1 MLNLNLNLNL
11 FFQGRF
17 VMRFAVASKDGK
29 EINQH
34 FGHVE
39 RFLIYEVVD
48 DQVSLLEERPVERYC
63 RFDPDHPLR
72 SHTLKDTA
80 DALSGCRA
88 VVCSMI
94 GEAPK
99 IELER
104 IGVEAYVVEGE
115 IITALKDLA
124 RVLE

>member
-1 MLNLNLNLNL
+1 M
-11 FFQGRF
+11 
-17 VMRFAVASKDGK
+17 DG
-29 EINQH
+29 ED
-34 FGHVE
+34 V
-39 RFLIYEVVD
+39 R
-48 DQVSLLEERPVERYC
+48 LLEERPVERYC

-80 DALSGCRA
+80 DALAGCRA

-104 IGVEAYVVEGE
+104 IGVEPYVIEGD
-115 IITALKDLA
+115 ITSVLRDLA
-124 RVLE
+124 KVL

>member
-1 MLNLNLNLNL
+1 ML
-11 FFQGRF
+11 
-17 VMRFAVASKDGK
+17 FAVASKDGK

-39 RFLIYEVVD
+39 RFLIYQVD
-48 DQVSLLEERPVERYC
+48 GDSVSLLEERPVEKYC

-72 SHTLKDTA
+72 AHTLRDTA
-80 DALSGCRA
+80 DALKGCRA

-99 IELER
+99 AELER
-104 IGVEAYVVEGE
+104 LGVEPYVVEGE
-115 IITALKDLA
+115 IEAVLRDLA
-124 RVLE
+124 KVL

>member
-1 MLNLNLNLNL
+1 MLI
-11 FFQGRF
+11 
-17 VMRFAVASKDGK
+17 AVASKDGK

-39 RFLIYEVVD
+39 RFLIYEVDGETVRL
-48 DQVSLLEERPVERYC
+48 VEERAVERYC

-80 DALSGCRA
+80 DALKGCRA

-99 IELER
+99 VELER
-104 IGVEAYVVEGE
+104 LGVEPYVFEGE
-115 IITALKDLA
+115 ITATLRDLA
-124 RVLE
+124 KVL

>member
-1 MLNLNLNLNL
+1 
-11 FFQGRF
+11 
-17 VMRFAVASKDGK
+17 MRFAVASKDGK

-39 RFLIYEVVD
+39 RFLIYEVD
-48 DQVSLLEERPVERYC
+48 GDEVSFIEERAVEKYC

-72 SHTLKDTA
+72 SHTLKETA
-80 DALSGCRA
+80 DVLTGCRA

-104 IGVEAYVVEGE
+104 IGVEPFVVEGD
-115 IITALKDLA
+115 IVTALRDLA
-124 RVLE
+124 RVL

>member
-1 MLNLNLNLNL
+1 ML
-11 FFQGRF
+11 
-17 VMRFAVASKDGK
+17 FAVASRDGK

-39 RFLIYEVVD
+39 RFLIYKVEGDKVE
-48 DQVSLLEERPVERYC
+48 LIEERPVEKYC

-72 SHTLKDTA
+72 AHTLRDTA
-80 DALSGCRA
+80 DALRGCRA

-99 IELER
+99 AELER
-104 IGVEAYVVEGE
+104 LGVEPYVVEGE
-115 IITALKDLA
+115 IVPVLRDLA
-124 RVLE
+124 KVL

>member
-1 MLNLNLNLNL
+1 MLI
-11 FFQGRF
+11 
-17 VMRFAVASKDGK
+17 AVASKDGK

-39 RFLIYEVVD
+39 RFLIF
-48 DQVSLLEERPVERYC
+48 QVEGDTVEFFDERPVERYC
-63 RFDPDHPLR
+63 RFDPDHPMR

-80 DALSGCRA
+80 DALKGCRA

-104 IGVEAYVVEGE
+104 LGVEPFVIEGE
-115 IITALKDLA
+115 ITSVLKDLA
-124 RVLE
+124 KVL

>member
-1 MLNLNLNLNL
+1 
-11 FFQGRF
+11 
-17 VMRFAVASKDGK
+17 MRIAVASKDGK

-39 RFLIYEVVD
+39 RFLIYEVEGDSVELIED
-48 DQVSLLEERPVERYC
+48 RPVEKYC
-63 RFDPDHPLR
+63 RFDPEHPMR
-72 SHTLKDTA
+72 SHTLRDTA
-80 DALSGCRA
+80 DALAGCRA

-104 IGVEAYVVEGE
+104 IGVEPFVVEGE
-115 IITALKDLA
+115 ITATLIDLA
-124 RVLE
+124 RVL

>member
-1 MLNLNLNLNL
+1 MLI
-11 FFQGRF
+11 
-17 VMRFAVASKDGK
+17 AVASKDGV

-39 RFLIYEVVD
+39 RFLIYEVEGDIVRL
-48 DQVSLLEERPVERYC
+48 VEERPVERYC

-80 DALSGCRA
+80 DALQGCRA
-88 VVCSMI
+88 VVCAMI

-99 IELER
+99 LELER
-104 IGVEAYVVEGE
+104 LGVEPYVFEGA
-115 IITALKDLA
+115 IAPALRDLA
-124 RVLE
+124 KVL

>member
-1 MLNLNLNLNL
+1 MLI
-11 FFQGRF
+11 
-17 VMRFAVASKDGK
+17 AVASKDGK

-39 RFLIYEVVD
+39 RFLIFEVED
-48 DQVSLLEERPVERYC
+48 DVVRLVEERKVERYC
-63 RFDPDHPLR
+63 RFDPESPMR

-80 DALSGCRA
+80 VALKGCRA

-99 IELER
+99 IELEK
-104 IGVEAYVVEGE
+104 IGVEPFAVEGK
-115 IITALKDLA
+115 ITATLRDLA
-124 RVLE
+124 KVL

>member
-1 MLNLNLNLNL
+1 ML
-11 FFQGRF
+11 
-17 VMRFAVASKDGK
+17 FAVASNDGK

-39 RFLIYEVVD
+39 RFLIFEVEDNKVTL
-48 DQVSLLEERPVERYC
+48 VEERKVERYC
-63 RFDPDHPLR
+63 RFDPASPMR
-72 SHTLKDTA
+72 SHTLNETA
-80 DALSGCRA
+80 TALRGCRA

-104 IGVEAYVVEGE
+104 IGVEPYSVEGN
-115 IITALKDLA
+115 IVNTLRDLA
-124 RVLE
+124 KVL

>member
-1 MLNLNLNLNL
+1 
-11 FFQGRF
+11 
-17 VMRFAVASKDGK
+17 MRFAVASKDGK

-39 RFLIYEVVD
+39 RFLIFDVEG

-63 RFDPDHPLR
+63 RFDPEQPMR
-72 SHTLKDTA
+72 SHTLKDTGT
-80 DALSGCRA
+80 ALAGCRA

-94 GEAPK
+94 GEAPR

-104 IGVEAYVVEGE
+104 IGVEAYVVEGD
-115 IITALKDLA
+115 ICTALKDLA

>member
-1 MLNLNLNLNL
+1 MLI
-11 FFQGRF
+11 
-17 VMRFAVASKDGK
+17 AVASKDGK

-39 RFLIYEVVD
+39 RFLIYEIDVGRVRL
-48 DQVSLLEERPVERYC
+48 VEERKVERYC
-63 RFDPDHPLR
+63 RFDPEHPMR

-80 DALSGCRA
+80 DALKGCRA

-99 IELER
+99 QELER
-104 IGVEAYVVEGE
+104 LGVEPFAIEGK
-115 IITALKDLA
+115 IVATLLDLA
-124 RVLE
+124 KVL

>member
-1 MLNLNLNLNL
+1 
-11 FFQGRF
+11 
-17 VMRFAVASKDGK
+17 MRIAVASKDGK

-39 RFLIYEVVD
+39 RFLIYEVDGDSV
-48 DQVSLLEERPVERYC
+48 QLVEERQVEKYC
-63 RFDPDHPLR
+63 RFDPEHPLR
-72 SHTLKDTA
+72 SHTLKGTGE
-80 DALSGCRA
+80 ALAGCRA

-104 IGVEAYVVEGE
+104 IGVEPFVVEGD
-115 IITALKDLA
+115 ITATLIDLA
-124 RVLE
+124 RVL

>member
-1 MLNLNLNLNL
+1 MLI
-11 FFQGRF
+11 
-17 VMRFAVASKDGK
+17 AVASKDGK

-39 RFLIYEVVD
+39 RFLIFEIED
-48 DQVSLLEERPVERYC
+48 DKVTLVEERKVERYC

-80 DALSGCRA
+80 DALRGCRA

-99 IELER
+99 LELER
-104 IGVEAYVVEGE
+104 LGVEPYAIEGK
-115 IITALKDLA
+115 ITPILLDLA
-124 RVLE
+124 KVL

>member
-1 MLNLNLNLNL
+1 MLI
-11 FFQGRF
+11 
-17 VMRFAVASKDGK
+17 AVASKDGV

-39 RFLIYEVVD
+39 RFLIYEVEGDSVRL
-48 DQVSLLEERPVERYC
+48 VEERPVERYC

-80 DALSGCRA
+80 DALKGCRA
-88 VVCSMI
+88 VVCAMI

-99 IELER
+99 LELER
-104 IGVEAYVVEGE
+104 LGVEPYVFEGA
-115 IITALKDLA
+115 IAPTLRDLA
-124 RVLE
+124 KVL

>member
-1 MLNLNLNLNL
+1 ML
-11 FFQGRF
+11 
-17 VMRFAVASKDGK
+17 FAVASKDGK

-39 RFLIYEVVD
+39 RFLIYRVEDGTVT
-48 DQVSLLEERPVERYC
+48 LLEERPVERYC

-80 DALSGCRA
+80 EALKGCRA

-99 IELER
+99 MELER
-104 IGVEAYVVEGE
+104 IGVEPFVVEGD
-115 IITALKDLA
+115 ITQALLDLA
-124 RVLE
+124 RVL

>member
-1 MLNLNLNLNL
+1 ML
-11 FFQGRF
+11 
-17 VMRFAVASKDGK
+17 FAVASNDGK

-48 DQVSLLEERPVERYC
+48 DTVTFVEERPVDRYC
-63 RFDPDHPLR
+63 RFDPEHPMR

-80 DALSGCRA
+80 DALVGCRA

-94 GEAPK
+94 GEAPRV
-99 IELER
+99 ELEK
-104 IGVEAYVVEGE
+104 IGVEPYVVEGE
-115 IITALKDLA
+115 IIATLRDLA
-124 RVLE
+124 KVL

>member
-1 MLNLNLNLNL
+1 ML
-11 FFQGRF
+11 
-17 VMRFAVASKDGK
+17 FAVASKDGK

-39 RFLIYEVVD
+39 RFLIYQVED
-48 DQVSLLEERPVERYC
+48 DSVKLLEERPVEKYC
-63 RFDPDHPLR
+63 RFDPDHPMR

-80 DALSGCRA
+80 DALKGCRA

-99 IELER
+99 DELER
-104 IGVEAYVVEGE
+104 LGVEPFVIEGE
-115 IITALKDLA
+115 IETVLRDLA
-124 RVLE
+124 KVL